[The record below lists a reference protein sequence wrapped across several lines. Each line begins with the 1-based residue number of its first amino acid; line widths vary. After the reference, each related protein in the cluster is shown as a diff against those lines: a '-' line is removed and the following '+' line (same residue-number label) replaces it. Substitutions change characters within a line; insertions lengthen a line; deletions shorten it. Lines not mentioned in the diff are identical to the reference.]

1 MRIKPMRPL
10 QVSWILILCLAVNS
24 FAGFGES
31 GWLIFRKAQSPRF
44 KALSAATAVNGDL
57 SGIFYNPAL
66 TATNEKNEIF
76 FLSELGFADDSLMGL
91 IFGYPLSNGGLAAGI
106 INYDAGKME
115 LNWIEGTE
123 LKSEEV
129 SAQKDTMGI
138 ISYALNMRK
147 NIQAGL
153 NIKIASSEIAERQKA
168 SAWAGDLGILC
179 SPFTGLSLSAALN
192 NIGTAGK
199 FINKKEAL
207 PGGAYYGAAYSIG
220 SEKKRLVI
228 AAGADYNLQD
238 KEAVSEIGA
247 EFVLH
252 SISFNAGYKMNVEQE
267 NLHLGLGIS
276 YKSFSLA
283 LAYIPGV
290 YLNSVQRL
298 SVGYKF

>member
-1 MRIKPMRPL
+1 MITKTRPL
-10 QVSWILILCLAVNS
+10 QVSLILILCLAVNS

-31 GWLIFRKAQSPRF
+31 GWLIFRKAQSTRF

-66 TATNEKNEIF
+66 TATNKKNELF
-76 FLSELGFADDSLMGL
+76 FLSELGFAEDSLMGL
-91 IFGYPLSNGGLAAGI
+91 VFGRPLTNGGLAAGV

-138 ISYALNMRK
+138 VSYALNLKK

-168 SAWAGDLGILC
+168 AAWASDLGILY
-179 SPFTGLSLSAALN
+179 SPFTGLSLSAAVN

-199 FINKKEAL
+199 FINEKEPL
-207 PGGAYYGAAYSIG
+207 PAGAYYGAAYSLG
-220 SEKKRLVI
+220 TEKKRLVM
-228 AAGADYNLQD
+228 AAGAGYNMQD
-238 KEAVSEIGA
+238 NEAVSEIGA
-247 EFVLH
+247 EFVLR
-252 SISFNAGYKMNVEQE
+252 SISFNAGYKMNIEQE
-267 NLHLGLGIS
+267 NLHFGLGIS
-276 YKSFSLA
+276 YKSFKLA

-298 SVGYKF
+298 SIGYGF